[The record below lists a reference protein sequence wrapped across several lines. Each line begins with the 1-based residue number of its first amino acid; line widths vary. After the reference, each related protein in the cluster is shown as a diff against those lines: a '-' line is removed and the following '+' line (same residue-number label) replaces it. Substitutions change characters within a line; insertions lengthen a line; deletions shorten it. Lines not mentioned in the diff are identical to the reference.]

1 MIHIIHVLLVVR
13 GRLSEGTAFMTFHDI
28 NGLFSAVLRNMFGV
42 RVFISLEL
50 PHRCHSWMSGCGRW
64 THVKWEDPVGICWGI
79 DCNEMP
85 WVHTKNF
92 FFPCLF
98 SMFFRFVCVS
108 ACLQVGCQGSLSC
121 SSDKLVMV
129 WFNIDIHNESLWITM
144 NPEIGP
150 SDIQRFELWLW
161 TIQRALHFKALSL
174 LPASLPIVFSHFS
187 PPCACGSVNV
197 SVCKHRLGVPVAST
211 VYRPRMRTLILGNS
225 QDAIPNAPTQA
236 AQLHCTT
243 IGPCSEPYVV
253 SWKMVRECQRCWK
266 SLKKY
271 IVDING
277 YIAMVK
283 LWLIIPRH
291 GGPVGSS
298 GDFWCSCC
306 YIEHHRTVS
315 RFLHLRCHRS
325 PEVPDLWRISWSIST
340 STCGRIGC
348 LSGDFAA
355 ERNMIL
361 VMFHVP
367 NYWVSQ
373 CLHFIL
379 ISSWFHCI
387 CIHLN
392 YSRLFIWFHHYS
404 TSENLW
410 LSEWQSPYPL
420 TPGPDTPTAGS
431 LSFGDVRNLLED
443 LRRKTR
449 RFE

>member
-1 MIHIIHVLLVVR
+1 
-13 GRLSEGTAFMTFHDI
+13 
-28 NGLFSAVLRNMFGV
+28 
-42 RVFISLEL
+42 
-50 PHRCHSWMSGCGRW
+50 
-64 THVKWEDPVGICWGI
+64 
-79 DCNEMP
+79 
-85 WVHTKNF
+85 
-92 FFPCLF
+92 
-98 SMFFRFVCVS
+98 
-108 ACLQVGCQGSLSC
+108 
-121 SSDKLVMV
+121 
-129 WFNIDIHNESLWITM
+129 M

-340 STCGRIGC
+340 STCGRVGC

-379 ISSWFHCI
+379 ISSWFHPDFIAFASTWIIQDYSYDSTIIPPVRI
-387 CIHLN
+387 CGSVSGNHRTPWRQAQTRRRQVHCPSAMFGIFW
-392 YSRLFIWFHHYS
+392 RIWG
-404 TSENLW
+404 EK
-410 LSEWQSPYPL
+410 
-420 TPGPDTPTAGS
+420 
-431 LSFGDVRNLLED
+431 LED
-443 LRRKTR
+443 LNNTKNLNTVRKGLWTLWTRTRSRHLRHMPLMRRAMLCDAVRCAKVSTFCRVAR
-449 RFE
+449 RVPREKSACAIQGAELPRIFPSADMTGLAMILTCRILLYELYDIYLLYGRIAWHLHGICAFAWTSHG